1 MGAGAKTAPC
11 AAGAGAKKNK
21 SAKAKNAGQIRA
33 LAPSYGRNSEGVSPA
48 GRRICA
54 ENKTGR
60 RDCEPRRP
68 ENLLYILI
76 NRPRS
81 FEHGRAAFTA
91 ELIALYQFRAA
102 FGAEILRFL
111 LLRL

>member
-1 MGAGAKTAPC
+1 MGADVKTAPC

-33 LAPSYGRNSEGVSPA
+33 LAPSYGRKSEGVSPA

-60 RDCEPRRP
+60 RDCQPRRP
-68 ENLLYILI
+68 ENMLYNLI

-91 ELIALYQFRAA
+91 ELIALYQFRPA